1 MPNRIHEAFA
11 RAKAEGRGAL
21 MPYITAGDPNIE
33 ATVEILRALERAGA
47 DLVELGIPYSD
58 PLADGPVIQLAAQR
72 ALAAGTKVAGIAV
85 MIRRY
90 RDAGGTLP
98 IVLMTCY
105 NPILS
110 YGPERFAEDFAAAGA
125 DGVLVTDLPPVES
138 EEWVQITRATGL
150 ATIFLVAPTTPP
162 ERIHLSTERTTGFV
176 YAVARA
182 GVTGTRAELPP
193 DLAALVANIRAN
205 TDLPVAVGFGVS
217 TPEHVRAVCQLADG
231 AIVGSALVKVIAE
244 FGESPDLAARV
255 ETFVREL
262 ATGKM
267 KK

>member
-11 RAKAEGRGAL
+11 RAKAEQRGAL
-21 MPYITAGDPNIE
+21 MPYITAGDPDLE
-33 ATVEILRALERAGA
+33 QTLAILQALERAGA

-72 ALAAGTKVAGIAV
+72 ALAAGTKVAGIAG
-85 MIRRY
+85 MLRHY
-90 RDAGGTLP
+90 REAGGTLP

-110 YGPERFAEDFAAAGA
+110 YGPERFATDFAGAGA

-138 EEWVQITRATGL
+138 DDWVQTTRANGL

-162 ERIHLSTERTTGFV
+162 ERIHLATERTTGFV

-193 DLAALVANIRAN
+193 DLAELVASIRAN

-217 TPEHVRAVCQLADG
+217 TAAHVRTVCQLADG

-244 FGESPDLAARV
+244 YGQSPELVAQV
-255 ETFVREL
+255 EAFVREL
-262 ATGKM
+262 AAGKLR
-267 KK
+267 

>member
-11 RAKAEGRGAL
+11 RAKAENRGAL
-21 MPYITAGDPNIE
+21 MPYITAGDPSLD
-33 ATVEILRALERAGA
+33 ATLGILLALERAGA
-47 DLVELGIPYSD
+47 DLIELGIPYSD

-72 ALAAGTKVAGIAV
+72 ALVAGTKIAGIAA

-98 IVLMTCY
+98 VVLMTCY

-110 YGPERFAEDFAAAGA
+110 YGLDRFAADFAAAGA

-138 EEWVQITRATGL
+138 EEWVPIAQANGL

-162 ERIHLSTERTTGFV
+162 ERIHLATELTTGFV

-182 GVTGTRAELPP
+182 GVTGTRTELPP
-193 DLAALVANIRAN
+193 DLAQLVANIRAN

-217 TPEHVRAVCQLADG
+217 TADHVRAVCRLADG
-231 AIVGSALVKVIAE
+231 AIVGSALVKVIAQYGQSE
-244 FGESPDLAARV
+244 ELAARV
-255 ETFVREL
+255 EEFVREL
-262 ATGKM
+262 AAGTR
-267 KK
+267 